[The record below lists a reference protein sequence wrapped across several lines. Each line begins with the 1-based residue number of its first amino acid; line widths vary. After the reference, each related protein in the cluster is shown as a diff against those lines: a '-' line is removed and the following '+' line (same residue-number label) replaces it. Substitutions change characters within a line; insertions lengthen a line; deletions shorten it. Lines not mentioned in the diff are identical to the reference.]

1 MEQEVNAA
9 VKRAKKLAEER
20 PELKR
25 TISDLYELMMAEI
38 SEGESWRN
46 ELDHFE
52 SSLEKLENNED
63 L

>member
-1 MEQEVNAA
+1 MEQEIKAA
-9 VKRAKKLAEER
+9 LKRAEKLAKER

-25 TISDLYELMMAEI
+25 TISDLRELMMAEI